1 MAVLKIHAAQTMSA
15 LGTTPLTQACDC
27 GPESELISARRDDT
41 PPRVLRRTGGRLR
54 QSRWTKADAGGLRL
68 AFGYAEHIQL
78 SEDAPVTAA
87 RPSDAGAAGSSEPLV
102 APFHGW
108 LVKPEWAERVI
119 SRSHDSL
126 TRAERRAITAANP
139 FSYANVTRSSED
151 LASGEDFSL
160 RKLIEHGAGAL
171 TRLLEAS
178 VFAPTGRRCVYLYRM
193 THELGAQT
201 GVVCAVAL
209 QGLSDGRILF
219 HENIKEPHAALL
231 TEHLRGVGAASNP
244 VALAAKTGRD
254 LSDAIDEVTAAARP
268 ELVFGASS
276 VCHEIWIA
284 PEDSTER
291 LLRPLAGEVLYV
303 TDGHHRLAAAQR
315 AQAVEP
321 CSRVMARTLAAVYP
335 AHQMHVHAFHRTA
348 VDRRTNRPE
357 QLAAALA
364 GAVEDLTPVPSAELA
379 RPRRRGQVGV
389 YVGGSGDWY
398 LMTLPKPTAATAAV
412 DALDVELLRRCVI
425 GPVLGT
431 DELSGRGL
439 VDYLPE
445 PAGLAELVR
454 RCDNENRVGFVM
466 HPVSVGELTAVA
478 DENGRMPP
486 KSSFFYPKP
495 RSGAIMYM
503 LGRGATAALPPS

>member
-1 MAVLKIHAAQTMSA
+1 M
-15 LGTTPLTQACDC
+15 
-27 GPESELISARRDDT
+27 
-41 PPRVLRRTGGRLR
+41 
-54 QSRWTKADAGGLRL
+54 
-68 AFGYAEHIQL
+68 AFGYVEHIQRP
-78 SEDAPVTAA
+78 ETTPVTGARLSDTQAA
-87 RPSDAGAAGSSEPLV
+87 RSSEPLV
-102 APFHGW
+102 APFYGW

-160 RKLIEHGAGAL
+160 QKLIEHGAGAL

-254 LSDAIDEVTAAARP
+254 LTDAINEITAAAQP

-276 VCHEIWIA
+276 VRHEIWTV

-291 LLRPLAGEVLYV
+291 LLRPLSDEVLYV

-315 AQAVEP
+315 AQAVETR
-321 CSRVMARTLAAVYP
+321 SRVMSRTLAAIYP
-335 AHQMHVHAFHRTA
+335 ADQMHVHAFHRTA
-348 VDRRTNRPE
+348 VDRHLHRTS

-364 GAVEDLTPVPSAELA
+364 AAVEDLMPVPSAEMA

-389 YVGGSGDWY
+389 YVGGCGDWY
-398 LMTLPKPTAATAAV
+398 LMTLPTPTAATAAV
-412 DALDVELLRRCVI
+412 DALDVELLRRYVI
-425 GPVLGT
+425 DPVLGT

-445 PAGLAELVR
+445 PAGLTELVR
-454 RCDNENRVGFVM
+454 RCNSEKRVGFVM
-466 HPVSVGELTAVA
+466 HPVSVDELTAVA

-503 LGRGATAALPPS
+503 LGRGSTAGLPPS